1 MSSLSRDRTKP
12 RVLRDVS
19 VTPADLGQ
27 VSARVARTLVVAPEL
42 VEGALRDGR
51 RAGYEDG
58 YSSGYADGL
67 AEARVRTADLADRL
81 ISLVPKLGDAATA
94 LYSREA
100 TARTDIEDQ
109 VVSVAFEIAQVL
121 VGHELAHTERP
132 GRDALARALDF
143 APEQGHVVARLH
155 PDDVAAL
162 GDPADLAPGRS
173 LAIAPDPGVRPG
185 DCIVDIDGCR
195 IDARI
200 DAALDRVRSV
210 LGLTGPAEMD
220 LT

>member
-1 MSSLSRDRTKP
+1 MSSLSSNRTKP
-12 RVLRDVS
+12 RVLRDVT
-19 VTPADLGQ
+19 VTPANLGQ

-58 YSSGYADGL
+58 YNAGYADGI

-81 ISLVPKLGDAATA
+81 IGLVPKLGDAASD
-94 LYSREA
+94 LYAREA
-100 TARTDIEDQ
+100 TSRVVIEDQ

-121 VGHELAHTERP
+121 VGHELTHAETA

-143 APEQGHVVARLH
+143 APEQGHVVARMH
-155 PDDVAAL
+155 PDDLNAL
-162 GDPADLAPGRS
+162 GDPANLVPGRS
-173 LAIAPDPGVRPG
+173 LALVPDPGVQPG
-185 DCIVDIDGCR
+185 DCIVDIAGCR

-200 DAALDRVRSV
+200 DTALDRVRAV
-210 LGLTGPAEMD
+210 LD
-220 LT
+220 LTESTENQLL